1 MPQSIAAFLRRAAG
15 SLRRR
20 WHLRLLRGRLRRF
33 RGRRRFAV
41 EDVLHLHAVFGKR
54 RRVRYDPLA
63 RQRRAEAFLRKVAR
77 FASPAGRAFLDV
89 GTGYG
94 DEPLAIARAGAAVS
108 VGLDRRFPPGSAAEG
123 SARPPAL
130 HFVRGDAHYLPFRD
144 GTFDL
149 VHTNSIEHFPDP
161 ASCVEEMLRVLRPG
175 GLLLLFIGGFYPSPD
190 GDHLYNVINVPWSHL
205 LFDHETLFEAVR
217 RRAPSRE
224 RAEADIR
231 QFRELNGW
239 SVDDYRRLL
248 DSLSGRCELLHLE
261 EHAYDLYAFNVML
274 EAFPHLLEGRTRR
287 QLTTY
292 GLDAV
297 LRKR

>member
-1 MPQSIAAFLRRAAG
+1 MPTAIAAFLRRGAE

-20 WHLRLLRGRLRRF
+20 WHQRLLRGRLERF
-33 RGRRRFAV
+33 RRRRRFTV
-41 EDVLHLHAVFGKR
+41 EDILHLHATFGER
-54 RRVRYDPLA
+54 RRVRYDASA
-63 RQRRAEAFLRKVAR
+63 RQRRARAFLRKVAR
-77 FASPAGRAFLDV
+77 FAAPTGRAFLDV

-94 DEPLAIARAGAAVS
+94 DEPLAMARAGAAVS

-123 SARPPAL
+123 PARPPAL
-130 HFVRGDAHYLPFRD
+130 HFARGDALLLPFRD
-144 GTFDL
+144 AAFDL

-161 ASCVEEMLRVLRPG
+161 ARCVEEMLRVLRPG
-175 GLLLLFIGGFYPSPD
+175 GLLLLFIGGFYPTPD

-205 LFDHETLFEAVR
+205 LFDHETLFGAVR
-217 RRAPSRE
+217 RKAPRRE

-248 DSLSGRCELLHLE
+248 DSLSDRCDLLHLE
-261 EHAYDLYAFNVML
+261 EHAYDLYRFNVVL
-274 EAFPHLLEGRTRR
+274 EAFPHLLERRTRR
-287 QLTTY
+287 ELTTY